1 MDENEDLIE
10 RMNDLMEENES
21 LRKQLGGGQPGN
33 SVRISLPGS
42 HRNSG
47 KSTPNYRDDSE
58 DPKPGNRSNTSA
70 PRSRTAEVAAP
81 QLIDT
86 SSSEFE
92 EGAASHP
99 PAPRKSSAAS
109 SRKSTGSVVGF
120 ETTDQVVSVPVSGSL
135 RSSRSRVATPFLS
148 GDTVNKLVG
157 KASPSSPQPD
167 EHPQV
172 NFEPSV
178 HVVEVL
184 ANAGDDAEPG
194 HHNRSVRGRI
204 ATPFIRDV
212 PPKDLNGG
220 EEAHSPEPNPHPV
233 ADDLDTN

>member
-1 MDENEDLIE
+1 
-10 RMNDLMEENES
+10 MNDLMEENES
-21 LRKQLGGGQPGN
+21 LRKQLGGGQSGN

-47 KSTPNYRDDSE
+47 KSTPVYRDDQ
-58 DPKPGNRSNTSA
+58 DDTKPGSRSNTSA
-70 PRSRTAEVAAP
+70 RRSNEPP
-81 QLIDT
+81 QLNDA

-92 EGAASHP
+92 TEHVP
-99 PAPRKSSAAS
+99 PPRKSSAAS

-148 GDTVNKLVG
+148 GDTVNKLVAKG
-157 KASPSSPQPD
+157 SPAEDPTS
-167 EHPQV
+167 QV
-172 NFEPSV
+172 SFEPSV
-178 HVVEVL
+178 HVVEVPTPV
-184 ANAGDDAEPG
+184 GEEAEPG

-212 PPKDLNGG
+212 PSKEDG
-220 EEAHSPEPNPHPV
+220 AHPV